1 MRLTVWASA
10 VYFNTAP
17 CLMLSD
23 SLSLALNY
31 IKNQQLAIPFSS
43 PSNGLVTSGKGCGLP
58 SPDILLVPKTASTH
72 NVVLQDERSENCR
85 TTSLYPLFYYRYTA
99 ISISDVHPN
108 LN

>member
-17 CLMLSD
+17 CLMLSV
-23 SLSLALNY
+23 SLSEALNY
-31 IKNQQLAIPFSS
+31 TKISNELDHFSS
-43 PSNGLVTSGKGCGLP
+43 TSNGLVTSGKGCGLP

-99 ISISDVHPN
+99 ISISVVHPN